1 MQKSNESVS
10 NYSKAGE
17 RNMIKK
23 SLIAFGIIILLI
35 GITGGSV
42 YMADRVFTP
51 STNEDKTIE
60 NTESSRKQE
69 QTEIQNSTSPTITT
83 KEQQTK
89 NEKNKE
95 TEDTMKS
102 SKTIALTFDDGPNP
116 STTPKLLEVLTKRY
130 TCHFFC
136 SRRKCFPERT
146 TFEKRGTRWS
156 SNRQPYIFT

>member
-51 STNEDKTIE
+51 STNEVNPYGVDK
-60 NTESSRKQE
+60 Q
-69 QTEIQNSTSPTITT
+69 
-83 KEQQTK
+83 
-89 NEKNKE
+89 
-95 TEDTMKS
+95 
-102 SKTIALTFDDGPNP
+102 DDADN
-116 STTPKLLEVLTKRY
+116 
-130 TCHFFC
+130 
-136 SRRKCFPERT
+136 
-146 TFEKRGTRWS
+146 
-156 SNRQPYIFT
+156 

>member
-1 MQKSNESVS
+1 
-10 NYSKAGE
+10 
-17 RNMIKK
+17 MIKK

-69 QTEIQNSTSPTITT
+69 QTEIQNST
-83 KEQQTK
+83 
-89 NEKNKE
+89 
-95 TEDTMKS
+95 
-102 SKTIALTFDDGPNP
+102 
-116 STTPKLLEVLTKRY
+116 
-130 TCHFFC
+130 
-136 SRRKCFPERT
+136 
-146 TFEKRGTRWS
+146 RGTRWS

>member
-89 NEKNKE
+89 N
-95 TEDTMKS
+95 DR
-102 SKTIALTFDDGPNP
+102 F
-116 STTPKLLEVLTKRY
+116 
-130 TCHFFC
+130 
-136 SRRKCFPERT
+136 
-146 TFEKRGTRWS
+146 
-156 SNRQPYIFT
+156 